1 VAGHTDSTGTD
12 AYNQGLSER
21 RAGTVSQYL
30 QSRGIIAQRMITVG
44 MGESMPVANNGTE
57 SGRQANR
64 RVEITMVP
72 LTAG

>member
-1 VAGHTDSTGTD
+1 VAGHTDSTGSD

-30 QSRGIIAQRMITVG
+30 QSRGISTQRMMTIG
-44 MGESMPVANNGTE
+44 MGESMPVADNGTDG
-57 SGRQANR
+57 GRQANR
-64 RVEITMVP
+64 RVEITIVP